1 MASYKN
7 LLVSSEGGALTVT
20 INRPDKLN
28 ALSIETVAEL
38 TAAFQAARADASIRC
53 AILTGAGDKAFVAGA
68 DISEFGALS
77 PATAKEFSARGNA
90 LISLIENLG
99 KPVIACLNGY
109 ALGGGCELA
118 LGCTLRVASEKAVL
132 GQPEIALGIMP
143 GFGGSQR
150 LARLCGKGRA
160 MELCLL
166 GDRIPAQRAFE
177 LGIVNFV
184 WKHEELREKTRAL
197 ADRIVHSAPVAVQY
211 ILEAVNRG
219 AECSLDESLA
229 YESNLFALCFATEDM
244 REGTRAFLEKRKA
257 QFKGA

>member
-1 MASYKN
+1 MATYKN
-7 LLVSSEGGALTVT
+7 ILTAAAGGVLTVT

-28 ALSIETVAEL
+28 ALSIETLAEL
-38 TAAFQAARADASIRC
+38 TAAFTGAREDASVR
-53 AILTGAGDKAFVAGA
+53 AIVLTGAGDKAFVAGA
-68 DISEFGALS
+68 DISEFGQLT
-77 PATAKEFSARGNA
+77 PVTAKEFSLRGNA

-99 KPVIACLNGY
+99 KPVIACINGY

-118 LGCTLRVASEKAVL
+118 LGCTLRVAGEKAVL

-150 LARLCGKGRA
+150 LARICGKARA

-166 GDRIPAQRAFE
+166 GDRVPAQRAFE

-184 WKHEELREKTRAL
+184 WKQDELRAQTAAL
-197 ADRIVHSAPVAVQY
+197 AERIANSAPIAIKY

-219 AECSLDESLA
+219 TECSLEESLA
-229 YESNLFALCFATEDM
+229 YESHLFALCFATQDM
-244 REGTRAFLEKRKA
+244 REGTKAFLEKRKP